1 MIATRQV
8 DELSRIASAMRKPR
22 RQLARPAAGLWI
34 AIVLIGAVVVPFLHL
49 ASPNASTGTYAA
61 PPFGHFFLGTDLLG
75 RDIFVR
81 LFYGARSSCEVA
93 LLSTVI
99 ASLIGT
105 ALGLV
110 AGYFRGI
117 LETVITGVADL
128 FLVLPGL
135 VLLIVLANIRGPSV
149 GELVVGMSVLL
160 VPGFIRVTRANTLAY
175 MQREFVLAA
184 EGVGA
189 SNVRIMIHEL
199 LPNVL
204 PTVKVYAIT
213 AAAHVF
219 TVEGGLSFL
228 GLGIRPPNAS
238 WGNMIAEGQRDL
250 QTSPHEALIPAL
262 ALLLT
267 VLALNILGGDRLQR
281 PTPRSRANEIDL

>member
-1 MIATRQV
+1 
-8 DELSRIASAMRKPR
+8 
-22 RQLARPAAGLWI
+22 
-34 AIVLIGAVVVPFLHL
+34 LIGAVVVPLLHL
-49 ASPNASTGTYAA
+49 ANPNTTTGTYAA

-81 LFYGARSSCEVA
+81 IFYGARASCEVA
-93 LLSTVI
+93 LFSTAI
-99 ASLIGT
+99 AFLIGT

-117 LETVITGVADL
+117 VETLISGLADL
-128 FLVLPGL
+128 VLVLPGL
-135 VLLIVLANIRGPSV
+135 VLLIVLANIRGPSA
-149 GELVVGMSVLL
+149 GELIVGMSVLL
-160 VPGFIRVTRANTLAY
+160 VPGFVRITRANTLAY

-184 EGVGA
+184 EGLGA
-189 SNVRIMIHEL
+189 SSARIMIREL

-228 GLGIRPPNAS
+228 GLGIPPPNAS

-267 VLALNILGGDRLQR
+267 VLSLNILGGDRLQR
-281 PTPRSRANEIDL
+281 STQRFRTSEIGV